1 LHNLWTFGPLPTMF
15 FWRMILLGKSR
26 IMANTPRHRSTSFS
40 FMGLSTLIWI
50 LLCGR
55 LELPPRWSVMFGL
68 PSKIG
73 LDSR

>member
-1 LHNLWTFGPLPTMF
+1 MMWK
-15 FWRMILLGKSR
+15 MILFGNSR
-26 IMANTPRHRSTSFS
+26 LMANTPRHRSTSFS

-55 LELPPRWSVMFGL
+55 LGLPARWSVMLGL